1 MRLKQIIIFALTLAI
16 FTYNNSVAKIQN
28 NIVLK
33 IESEVITN
41 FEIKNKILMTLTLL
55 EKDINQKNINALK
68 EQSLES
74 LIQHKLRK
82 IELSK
87 YNIEDDMNQIEQYL
101 NSISSNNIEN
111 LKSKFKTNKVDYDL
125 FLDEIKT
132 QLRWQKLIFQIY
144 SKKIEIDKNM
154 IDREITQFLKKN
166 EKIEEYWLSEIE
178 IFIDNSSS
186 DQKKIIEL
194 EKQIKINGFKKT
206 ASQFSISPTSQNEGD
221 LGWVSSK
228 SLSTKIFNIIK
239 KMNIDDISQPIIK
252 QNTVLFLKLN
262 DKRKSKINK
271 INLAKLRKNLI
282 NQKKNELF
290 NLYSNSHLSKLKNNS
305 LIEYR

>member
-1 MRLKQIIIFALTLAI
+1 MRLKIILVFVLTSFFLTNKNLA
-16 FTYNNSVAKIQN
+16 AKVQN

-55 EKDINQKNINALK
+55 DKEINQKNINALK

-87 YNIEDDMNQIEQYL
+87 YNIKDDINQIEQYL
-101 NSISSNNIEN
+101 NSISSNNIKN
-111 LKSKFKTNKVDYDL
+111 LKSKFKNNRVDYEL

-132 QLRWQKLIFQIY
+132 QLKWQKLIFQIY
-144 SKKIEIDKNM
+144 SKKIEIDKKT
-154 IDREITQFLKKN
+154 IDRELTQFLKQN
-166 EKIEEYWLSEIE
+166 EKIEEYWISEIE
-178 IFIDNSSS
+178 IFVDNNSS
-186 DQKKIIEL
+186 DQKKIMEL
-194 EKQIKINGFKKT
+194 QDQIKINGFKKT
-206 ASQFSISPTSQNEGD
+206 AVQFSVSSTSQNGGD
-221 LGWVSSK
+221 LGWISSK
-228 SLSTKIFNIIK
+228 SLSTKIYNIIK
-239 KMNIDDISQPIIK
+239 KMNIGDISQPIIK
-252 QNTVLFLKLN
+252 QNTILFLKLN
-262 DKRKSKINK
+262 DKRKSKINQ
-271 INLAKLRKNLI
+271 INLAELRKNLI

>member
-1 MRLKQIIIFALTLAI
+1 MRLRRIIIFALTLAI
-16 FTYNNSVAKIQN
+16 FTYDNSFAKIQN

-55 EKDINQKNINALK
+55 EKDVNQKNINALK

-87 YNIEDDMNQIEQYL
+87 YNIKDDKNQIEQYL

-111 LKSKFKTNKVDYDL
+111 LKSKFKANKVDYDL

-132 QLRWQKLIFQIY
+132 QLKWQKLIFQIY

-166 EKIEEYWLSEIE
+166 EKIEEYLLSEIE
-178 IFIDNSSS
+178 IFIDNNST

-206 ASQFSISPTSQNEGD
+206 ASQFSVSPTSQSEGD

-228 SLSTKIFNIIK
+228 SLSTKIFDIIEKINIG
-239 KMNIDDISQPIIK
+239 DISQPIIK

-262 DKRKSKINK
+262 DKRKSKIDK
-271 INLAKLRKNLI
+271 VNLVKLRKNLI

-305 LIEYR
+305 LIEYK

>member
-1 MRLKQIIIFALTLAI
+1 MRLKQIIISILTLVI
-16 FTYNNSVAKIQN
+16 FSYKNVVAKVQN
-28 NIVLK
+28 NIVIK

-55 EKDINQKNINALK
+55 EKDINQENINALK
-68 EQSLES
+68 KQSLES

-87 YNIEDDMNQIEQYL
+87 YNIKDDRNQIEQYL

-111 LKSKFKTNKVDYDL
+111 LKSKFKSNKVDYDL

-132 QLRWQKLIFQIY
+132 QFKWQKLIYQIY

-154 IDREITQFLKKN
+154 IDRELTQFLKQN

-178 IFIDNSSS
+178 IFIDNNST

-194 EKQIKINGFKKT
+194 EEQIKTNGFKKT
-206 ASQFSISPTSQNEGD
+206 AIQFSVSSTSQSEGD
-221 LGWVSSK
+221 LGWISSK
-228 SLSTKIFNIIK
+228 SLSAKVFNILK
-239 KMNIDDISQPIIK
+239 KMSIGEISKPIIK

-262 DKRKSKINK
+262 DKRNSKVNEV
-271 INLAKLRKNLI
+271 NLVKLRESLI

-290 NLYSNSHLSKLKNNS
+290 SLYSNSHLSKLKNNS
-305 LIEYR
+305 LIEYK

>member
-1 MRLKQIIIFALTLAI
+1 MRLRRIIIFALTLAI
-16 FTYNNSVAKIQN
+16 FTYDNSFAKIQN

-55 EKDINQKNINALK
+55 EKDVNQKNINALK

-87 YNIEDDMNQIEQYL
+87 YNIKDDKNQIEQYL

-111 LKSKFKTNKVDYDL
+111 LKSKFKANKVDYDL

-132 QLRWQKLIFQIY
+132 QLKWQKLIFQIY

-154 IDREITQFLKKN
+154 IDREITQFLKKM
-166 EKIEEYWLSEIE
+166 
-178 IFIDNSSS
+178 
-186 DQKKIIEL
+186 KK
-194 EKQIKINGFKKT
+194 
-206 ASQFSISPTSQNEGD
+206 
-221 LGWVSSK
+221 
-228 SLSTKIFNIIK
+228 
-239 KMNIDDISQPIIK
+239 
-252 QNTVLFLKLN
+252 
-262 DKRKSKINK
+262 
-271 INLAKLRKNLI
+271 
-282 NQKKNELF
+282 
-290 NLYSNSHLSKLKNNS
+290 
-305 LIEYR
+305 

>member
-1 MRLKQIIIFALTLAI
+1 MRLKIILVFVLTSFFL
-16 FTYNNSVAKIQN
+16 TNKNLVAKVQN

-55 EKDINQKNINALK
+55 DKEINQKNINALK

-87 YNIEDDMNQIEQYL
+87 YNIKDDINQIEQYL
-101 NSISSNNIEN
+101 NSISSNNIKN
-111 LKSKFKTNKVDYDL
+111 LKSKFKNNKVDYEL

-132 QLRWQKLIFQIY
+132 QLKWQKLIFQIY
-144 SKKIEIDKNM
+144 SKKIAIDKKT
-154 IDREITQFLKKN
+154 IDRELTQFLKQS

-178 IFIDNSSS
+178 IFNDNSSS
-186 DQKKIIEL
+186 DQKKIMEL
-194 EKQIKINGFKKT
+194 QDQIKINGFKKT
-206 ASQFSISPTSQNEGD
+206 AMQFSVSSTSQNAGD
-221 LGWVSSK
+221 LGWISSN
-228 SLSTKIFNIIK
+228 SLSTKIYNIIK
-239 KMNIDDISQPIIK
+239 KMNIGDISQPIIK
-252 QNTVLFLKLN
+252 QNTILFLKLN
-262 DKRKSKINK
+262 DKRKSKINQ
-271 INLAKLRKNLI
+271 INLAELRKNLI